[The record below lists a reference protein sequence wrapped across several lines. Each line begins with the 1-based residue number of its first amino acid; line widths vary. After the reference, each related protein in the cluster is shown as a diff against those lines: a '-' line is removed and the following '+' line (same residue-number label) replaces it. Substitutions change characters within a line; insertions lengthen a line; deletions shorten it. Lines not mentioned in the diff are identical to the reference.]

1 MDQALIN
8 ECKTYIE
15 IGDLSGLQNYYNELL
30 GSNFEISPNWQ
41 YIYHRIYLHACL
53 KKKQVIADWLT
64 SIFSTFDPVTQIA
77 LRQIFPYGRYLLA
90 R

>member
-1 MDQALIN
+1 MDQTLIN

-15 IGDLSGLQNYYNELL
+15 DGDLSGLQTYYNELL
-30 GSNFEISPNWQ
+30 CSNFEISPNWQ

-64 SIFSTFDPVTQIA
+64 SIFSTFDPITQIA